1 VKHNS
6 RIDAFLPS
14 ANVYKRK
21 NPSTPAYHP
30 TKIINLLHLCT
41 INSKQKN
48 KTMSTLKNSVRL
60 VGNLGTNPEV
70 KSFDQNKKMAKLA
83 LATNEVYHNQK
94 GEKVT
99 ETQWH
104 NLILWGKQ
112 AEIAESYLKKGDEIS
127 IEGKLATRNY
137 TDKEGIK
144 RYVTEIVVNEIL
156 MLGGKK

>member
-1 VKHNS
+1 
-6 RIDAFLPS
+6 
-14 ANVYKRK
+14 
-21 NPSTPAYHP
+21 
-30 TKIINLLHLCT
+30 
-41 INSKQKN
+41 
-48 KTMSTLKNSVRL
+48 MSTLKNSVRL
-60 VGNLGTNPEV
+60 VGNLGANPEV

-83 LATNEVYHNQK
+83 LATNETYHNQK

-127 IEGKLATRNY
+127 IEGKLASRNY

-144 RYVTEIVVNEIL
+144 RYITEIVVNEIL
-156 MLGGKK
+156 MLGGKKN